1 MKPHA
6 HLTTRNA
13 PVALATWRIL
23 TLTLLLN
30 LSANALTAQIF
41 KEYETKYET
50 NDPFPLTVADIEKVF
65 GKGFKATKPIKIGEI
80 FSCEFVGKK
89 YTIYVS
95 IQPMYGMSLADY
107 RRHAS
112 PTSWKPIA
120 NDPDGAMIEI
130 RDDKKDDLASRPAI
144 EYVRKDRRVRL
155 QVLGLYYSFDR
166 REEQM
171 PKLRDEMRLKLA
183 KVRRIP

>member
-41 KEYETKYET
+41 NFKEYET

-80 FSCEFVGKK
+80 FSCRFEGKK
-89 YTIYVS
+89 YTIDVS
-95 IQPMYGMSLADY
+95 IRPMYGMSLADY
-107 RRHAS
+107 HRHAS
-112 PTSWKPIA
+112 PASWKPIA

-130 RDDKKDDLASRPAI
+130 RDDKKDDFASTPAI
-144 EYVRKDRRVRL
+144 EYVRKDRLVHL
-155 QVLGLYYSFDR
+155 QVLGHYYGFDR
-166 REEQM
+166 RKM